1 MDWAKGE
8 ERSGSRGSSD
18 SRSMWR
24 RSGGMRMTTARR
36 DSGADRVG
44 PADGVAGDAVRR
56 GGIEVRG
63 SVEVVHGFN

>member
-1 MDWAKGE
+1 
-8 ERSGSRGSSD
+8 
-18 SRSMWR
+18 
-24 RSGGMRMTTARR
+24 MRMTTARR